1 GMANADGGTL
11 LVGVEPDKSVTGI
24 PHSPDALQE
33 LIRAPG
39 ALLTPPLAPACRRAQ
54 LGNLMLLKFEIA
66 SSPEVHRIAGGRA
79 FYRLTRENP
88 ALPPDQIQSL
98 RGSKRNVF
106 YERQNVLDATGDDLD
121 LEAVAALAEKIGDP
135 RDPLSVLQ
143 RVYHLVDHSRDRAA
157 VTTAALLLFAK
168 EPTRWHPRA
177 GVDFVKYEGTERRHG
192 ASLNV
197 VKRIR
202 FEAPLCRL
210 IDETVGRVKEHIR
223 ERTLLHDLFFRERLE
238 YPAFAW
244 QEALV

>member
-1 GMANADGGTL
+1 MDGEEIGLLLRQERGQFLEFLSAYDYKKTSVPKPTEDLVREIARLAGGMANADGGTL

-54 LGNLMLLKFEIA
+54 LGNLVLLKFEIA

-79 FYRLTRENP
+79 FYRLTTENP

-143 RVYHLVDHSRDRAA
+143 RV
-157 VTTAALLLFAK
+157 
-168 EPTRWHPRA
+168 
-177 GVDFVKYEGTERRHG
+177 
-192 ASLNV
+192 
-197 VKRIR
+197 
-202 FEAPLCRL
+202 
-210 IDETVGRVKEHIR
+210 
-223 ERTLLHDLFFRERLE
+223 
-238 YPAFAW
+238 
-244 QEALV
+244 